1 MTRKSILA
9 AAVALAA
16 FSVPAFA
23 ADLPYKAPPAPVAG
37 YPFAA
42 SGIYW
47 GVGASAS
54 AASATVANTGV
65 FSAGAGVDGIVGY
78 QWHGGLAFLAAEVIF
93 TYTNLGNSS
102 ACAMA
107 AGVTSCSM
115 GYQYEIDPRVT
126 FGFPIS
132 PIQAL
137 LPNLSAAFPA
147 LPTLPA
153 TFVAVNQTPY
163 VFVGAPIR
171 DVSASYG
178 LSNGK
183 EWLVQGEAGLGIL
196 NQWTNGTAVDISA
209 GCAVGN
215 IGFTLGPAAQSASTK
230 LGTNCTSRIA
240 VLY

>member
-1 MTRKSILA
+1 MRKLLLG
-9 AAVALAA
+9 AVALIALA
-16 FSVPAFA
+16 VPAFA
-23 ADLPYKAPPAPVAG
+23 ADMALKNPPVVPG

-65 FSAGAGVDGIVGY
+65 FSAGAGIDGVVGY
-78 QWHGGLAFLAAEVIF
+78 QWKGGLGFMAVEAIF

-102 ACAMA
+102 ACATA
-107 AGVTSCSM
+107 AGTTSCSM
-115 GYQYEIDPRVT
+115 GYQYEIDPRVK
-126 FGFPIS
+126 FGFPIQT
-132 PIQAL
+132 IQAI

-147 LPTLPA
+147 LPVLPA
-153 TFVAVNQTPY
+153 TFVPANQTPY
-163 VFVGAPIR
+163 VFVGVPIR
-171 DVSASYG
+171 DVSANYG

-183 EWLVQGEAGLGIL
+183 EWLVQGEGGVGIL

-215 IGFTLGPAAQSASTK
+215 IGFTIGPAAQSASTK